1 MPQYTFKIN
10 ELEYRTVDALDLDDA
25 LEHAGIAKDD
35 PYELI
40 EGDDFDDKC
49 LMSAITQTV
58 AQTDSLSRTPFPSCL
73 SSVRITHYMIRHH
86 SML

>member
-40 EGDDFDDKC
+40 WGDDFDDKY
-49 LMSAITQTV
+49 LISAIT
-58 AQTDSLSRTPFPSCL
+58 DEIL
-73 SSVRITHYMIRHH
+73 
-86 SML
+86 